1 MTEVRR
7 EQILEERAE
16 ERQRLQNARQI
27 ADLVRQQRSG
37 VPVAEENV
45 SRAAKRKLLFWIII
59 HQSFQTIVS
68 TRSTYSSRGNERES
82 Q

>member
-16 ERQRLQNARQI
+16 ERQRLQNSRQI

-37 VPVAEENV
+37 VPAAEENV
-45 SRAAKRKLLFWIII
+45 SRAAKRKLLWHNSPAFSNNHFNKVNI
-59 HQSFQTIVS
+59 QLEGQRKRKLTS
-68 TRSTYSSRGNERES
+68 
-82 Q
+82 

>member
-1 MTEVRR
+1 MSLPIVSRLLSMTEVRR

-37 VPVAEENV
+37 VPTAEENV
-45 SRAAKRKLLFWIII
+45 SRAAKRKLLFW
-59 HQSFQTIVS
+59 HNTPVFSNDHFD
-68 TRSTYSSRGNERES
+68 
-82 Q
+82 

>member
-37 VPVAEENV
+37 VPAAEENV
-45 SRAAKRKLLFWIII
+45 SRAAKRKLLFWDNSPVFSND
-59 HQSFQTIVS
+59 HF
-68 TRSTYSSRGNERES
+68 N
-82 Q
+82 